1 MLRHYGVFRERRAA
15 AQRRFGAGDTSPDVI
30 RANGHG
36 PDTKVPT
43 PGTRPR
49 IGVWAE
55 GPAADDKTWS
65 SSARF
70 RGTAAVDTTMLIA
83 SALAA
88 VASFRLAGISI
99 ASLPWL
105 VGFPAVTFALLWLR
119 GAYAPHL
126 TRRLL
131 DELRDVLYATAS
143 AAMITFATRALLYD
157 DPLLAP
163 QGLRQWVLAA
173 ALLALGRTCLTLWER
188 REWKRGRRL
197 RRTLIIGAGR
207 VGQLVGRRL
216 AAHPEWGFLPVGFLD
231 PNPVDPAAS
240 NGDVPVLG
248 SSAEFERVATKF
260 EVRHVLVAFSTDT
273 NDALLRLA
281 RRCEELGLSV
291 SIVPRLFEQL
301 SSRITVE
308 DVGGL
313 PVLTADRPNTRGW
326 RFVVKYGSDRI
337 LAALALAVSLPLLAI
352 GGAAIYVSMGRPIL
366 HSQQRVGRDGKR
378 FEILKLR
385 TMPLEPVSS
394 ASLSTSDVDESD
406 SQPTRVGKFLR
417 ATSIDELPQLFN
429 VLRGEMSLIGPR
441 PERPE
446 LTTIFEETI
455 HRYSDRYRVKSG
467 ITGWAQVHGIGRGG
481 DRFAEISLID
491 RVEWDN
497 YYIENWSFWLDIKIL
512 LMTVAAVLHFRQ
524 S

>member
-1 MLRHYGVFRERRAA
+1 ML
-15 AQRRFGAGDTSPDVI
+15 S
-30 RANGHG
+30 
-36 PDTKVPT
+36 
-43 PGTRPR
+43 
-49 IGVWAE
+49 
-55 GPAADDKTWS
+55 
-65 SSARF
+65 
-70 RGTAAVDTTMLIA
+70 A

-88 VASFRLAGISI
+88 VISFRLAGISTP
-99 ASLPWL
+99 SLQWL
-105 VGFPAVTFALLWLR
+105 VGFPAVTVAMLWVR
-119 GAYAPHL
+119 GAYVPQL

-143 AAMITFATRALLYD
+143 AAIITIATRALLSD
-157 DPLLAP
+157 DPHLAG
-163 QGLRQWVLAA
+163 QGLRHWVLAT
-173 ALLALGRTCLTLWER
+173 ALLALGRTCLTQWER

-216 AAHPEWGFLPVGFLD
+216 IAHPEWGFLPVGFLD
-231 PNPVDPAAS
+231 PHPADPAAS
-240 NGDVPVLG
+240 NGDLSVLG
-248 SSAEFERVATKF
+248 SNAEFERVATEF
-260 EVRHVLVAFSTDT
+260 EVQHVLVAFSTLVAFATDSH
-273 NDALLRLA
+273 DALLRLT
-281 RRCEELGLSV
+281 RRCEELGVSV

-313 PVLTADRPNTRGW
+313 PMLTARRPNPRGW
-326 RFVVKYGSDRI
+326 QFAVKYSSDRV
-337 LAALALAVSLPLLAI
+337 LAAIALFVSLPLIAI

-366 HSQQRVGRDGKR
+366 YRQERVGRDGKQ
-378 FEILKLR
+378 FSILKLR
-385 TMPLEPVSS
+385 TMPLEP
-394 ASLSTSDVDESD
+394 ASRVTVHGSDADAD
-406 SQPTRVGKFLR
+406 DDQPTRLGRFLR
-417 ATSIDELPQLFN
+417 STSIDELPQLLN
-429 VLRGEMSLIGPR
+429 VLRGEMSLVGPR

-446 LTTIFEETI
+446 LTTVFENVV

-481 DRFAEISLID
+481 DRFTETSLTD

-524 S
+524 SEHV

>member
-1 MLRHYGVFRERRAA
+1 M
-15 AQRRFGAGDTSPDVI
+15 I
-30 RANGHG
+30 
-36 PDTKVPT
+36 
-43 PGTRPR
+43 
-49 IGVWAE
+49 
-55 GPAADDKTWS
+55 
-65 SSARF
+65 
-70 RGTAAVDTTMLIA
+70 IA

-88 VASFRLAGISI
+88 VISFRLAGIAT
-99 ASLPWL
+99 ASWQWL
-105 VGFPAVTFALLWLR
+105 VGLPALTFAMLWLR
-119 GAYAPHL
+119 GTYAPHL

-143 AAMITFATRALLYD
+143 AAIIYFAARALLSD

-173 ALLALGRTCLTLWER
+173 ALLALGRTCLTQWER
-188 REWKRGRRL
+188 REWKRRRRL

-216 AAHPEWGFLPVGFLD
+216 LAHPEWGLLPVGFLD
-231 PNPVDPAAS
+231 PNPVDPVAS
-240 NGDVPVLG
+240 NGGVPVLG
-248 SSAEFERVATKF
+248 SSAEFERLVTKF
-260 EVRHVLVAFSTDT
+260 EVQHVLVAFSTDPH
-273 NDALLRLA
+273 DALLRLL
-281 RRCEELGLSV
+281 RRCEELGLPV

-326 RFVVKYGSDRI
+326 RFLVKYASDRI
-337 LAALALAVSLPLLAI
+337 LAATALTAALPLIVI
-352 GGAAIYVSMGRPIL
+352 GGAAIYVSMGRPIF

-378 FEILKLR
+378 FSILKLR
-385 TMPLEPVSS
+385 TMPLEP
-394 ASLSTSDVDESD
+394 ASPARLPTSDAYERHN
-406 SQPTRVGKFLR
+406 QPTRVGRFLR
-417 ATSIDELPQLFN
+417 ATSIDELPQLLN
-429 VLRGEMSLIGPR
+429 VLRGEMSLVGPR

-446 LTTIFEETI
+446 LTTVFEDSI
-455 HRYSDRYRVKSG
+455 HRYRDRYRVKSG

-481 DRFAEISLID
+481 DRFSEMSLTD

-512 LMTVAAVLHFRQ
+512 LMTVAAVLRFRQ

>member
-1 MLRHYGVFRERRAA
+1 
-15 AQRRFGAGDTSPDVI
+15 
-30 RANGHG
+30 
-36 PDTKVPT
+36 
-43 PGTRPR
+43 
-49 IGVWAE
+49 
-55 GPAADDKTWS
+55 
-65 SSARF
+65 
-70 RGTAAVDTTMLIA
+70 MLIA
-83 SALAA
+83 SAFAA
-88 VASFRLAGISI
+88 VASFRLAGIST
-99 ASLPWL
+99 ASLQWL
-105 VGFPAVTFALLWLR
+105 VGFDAVTFAMLWVR

-131 DELRDVLYATAS
+131 DELGDVLYATAS
-143 AAMITFATRALLYD
+143 AAVITFATRALLSD

-163 QGLRQWVLAA
+163 QGLRHWVLAA
-173 ALLALGRTCLTLWER
+173 ALLALGRTCMTQWER

-216 AAHPEWGFLPVGFLD
+216 IAHPEWGFLPVGFLD
-231 PNPVDPAAS
+231 PNPVDPVAS
-240 NGDVPVLG
+240 NGDLRVLG

-260 EVRHVLVAFSTDT
+260 EVGHVLVAFSTDPD
-273 NDALLRLA
+273 DALLRLT

-301 SSRITVE
+301 SSRITVD

-313 PVLTADRPNTRGW
+313 PMLTASRPNPHGW
-326 RFVVKYGSDRI
+326 RFVVKYASDRV
-337 LAALALAVSLPLLAI
+337 LAAIVLAVSLPLIVI

-366 HSQQRVGRDGKR
+366 HRQERVGRDGKR
-378 FEILKLR
+378 FSILKLR
-385 TMPLEPVSS
+385 TLPLEPHSS
-394 ASLSTSDVDESD
+394 ARLPTSDPHEGENR
-406 SQPTRVGKFLR
+406 PTSVGSFLR
-417 ATSIDELPQLFN
+417 STSIDELPQLFN
-429 VLRGEMSLIGPR
+429 VLRGEMSLVGPR

-446 LTTIFEETI
+446 LTTVFEDII
-455 HRYSDRYRVKSG
+455 HRYRDRNRVKSG

-481 DRFAEISLID
+481 DRFTEMSLTD